1 MRVQKA
7 VITAAAPYQ
16 RTLALH
22 TLIDG
27 DGVEKPVLRII
38 LGHVRA
44 AGMDDIAVV
53 VYPGDEAAYQ
63 DAAAEGGRHLTFI
76 PQRDARGYGHAVYCA
91 REFVGSSGFLH
102 VVGDHVYVC
111 PGDHGC
117 ARALVELAER
127 EHCSVSAVQPTRETL
142 IPHYGAVAGPRISG
156 RPNLYRIETVIEKPT
171 PTEAEQRLVVTGLRA
186 GYYLGFFGM
195 HALSPAVFDILSDLL
210 SRGTER
216 VTLSD
221 ALAELA
227 RREQYLAL
235 LSVGRRYD
243 LGVRYGFLTA
253 QLALALHG
261 RDSAEVLSRVLEVV
275 ASRQLEAAGAGAHE

>member
-22 TLIDG
+22 TLIDC

-38 LGHVRA
+38 LGHVRS
-44 AGMDDIAVV
+44 AGIDDVAVV
-53 VYPGDEAAYQ
+53 VHPGDEDAYQ
-63 DAAAEGGRHLTFI
+63 DAAAEDGRHITFI

-91 REFVGSSGFLH
+91 REYVGSSDFLH

-111 PGDHGC
+111 PGDRSC
-117 ARALVELAER
+117 ACGLVELAEA
-127 EHCSVSAVQPTRETL
+127 EHCAVSAVQATRETM
-142 IPHYGAVAGPRISG
+142 IPDYGAVAGPRVAG

-186 GYYLGFFGM
+186 GHYLCFFGM
-195 HALSPAVFDILSDLL
+195 HALTPTVFDVLGELL
-210 SRGTER
+210 ARGTGR
-216 VTLSD
+216 VTLSE
-221 ALAELA
+221 ALAEVA
-227 RREQYLAL
+227 RREQYLAMVA
-235 LSVGRRYD
+235 VGRRYD

-253 QLALALHG
+253 QLALALAG
-261 RDSAEVLSRVLEVV
+261 RDSSAVLSRVLEVV
-275 ASRQLEAAGAGAHE
+275 ASRQIESAGAGAHE